1 VDTAHR
7 VFATTAGQPGSY
19 AFLHVGTCAVLRE
32 LGKLGACTDGDTFVV
47 AGSGA
52 AAPAPGTGYQLG
64 GDEQPGR
71 TPRWALPATA
81 RTVPPVDD
89 STTSQMATVLATP
102 AALAGTRLPVDSSTE
117 YYVALDRADPDALD
131 HLRNA
136 AARIDPSA
144 DITEIEPQVVSAA
157 LVAIRQGLLI
167 GATALLAL
175 IGASLLLNVVEQL
188 RERRQLL
195 AVLVAFGTRHRTLGG
210 SVLYQIAIPVLLG
223 LTLAVVTGTGLATI
237 LQAAT
242 KAPIRLDWSGIGAT
256 SGVAAVVVLLATAAS
271 LPLLRRLTKPTGLRN
286 E

>member
-1 VDTAHR
+1 VDTATR
-7 VFATTAGQPGSY
+7 VVATPAGQQGPY
-19 AFLHVGTCAVLRE
+19 AFVHVGTCAVLRE
-32 LGKLGACTDGDTFVV
+32 LGRLGACTDGDAFVV
-47 AGSGA
+47 AASGA
-52 AAPAPGTGYQLG
+52 AVPAPGTGYELG
-64 GDEQPGR
+64 GGEGPGR

-89 STTSQMATVLATP
+89 STTSQMATILATP
-102 AALAGTRLPVDSSTE
+102 AALGGTRLPVDSSTD
-117 YYVALDRADPDALD
+117 YYVALDPADPDALD

-144 DITEIEPQVVSAA
+144 YITEIKPQIVSAT

-188 RERRQLL
+188 RERRRLL
-195 AVLVAFGTRHRTLGG
+195 AVLVAFGTRPSTLST

-223 LTLAVVTGTGLATI
+223 LALAVVTGTGLATI

-242 KAPIRLDWSGIGAT
+242 KAPIRFDWSGIGAT
-256 SGVAAVVVLLATAAS
+256 SGAAALVVLLATAAS
-271 LPLLRRLTKPTGLRN
+271 LPLLRRLSTPTGLRN